1 MQNMEFVEKAF
12 IGSIMADNKLL
23 NDTAIRPDHLT
34 SQLHKTIYEKM
45 LEQHKKGFAVDAISL
60 TTSIEPQSIEQVGGI
75 SYLTD
80 MQGMASEEHFQQH
93 EKAILEVYRKR
104 KFKSILSQALSND
117 ETPEEVLSKLYALE
131 THNDNDRVTASEL
144 AAEMFELPFKEVAQ
158 ERAVTTGLQNL
169 DNIVGGLRKTDLYIL
184 AGRPSI
190 GKTALALNI
199 AINAERAGA
208 KVIFFSLEMGRRGIG
223 YRLAS
228 HIGGLNLNKFKKPM
242 QLFAP
247 EDIKAWPAITGEISN
262 MDFVIYEKPA
272 QTIAE
277 IRSKIRKEL
286 RESPGKDA
294 VVLIDYL
301 QLIQPTDKKATPN
314 VQISQISRDLK
325 QIAKEFHVPVVCL
338 SQLNRAVEQRS
349 DKRPMM
355 SDLRD
360 SGSIEQDADVIMLLY
375 RDGYYNPGNKINK
388 HTDLLEIHIAK
399 NRQGETAHLET
410 YYNLAKGRIYYVEN
424 ENSRAVI

>member
-1 MQNMEFVEKAF
+1 
-12 IGSIMADNKLL
+12 
-23 NDTAIRPDHLT
+23 
-34 SQLHKTIYEKM
+34 
-45 LEQHKKGFAVDAISL
+45 
-60 TTSIEPQSIEQVGGI
+60 
-75 SYLTD
+75 
-80 MQGMASEEHFQQH
+80 
-93 EKAILEVYRKR
+93 
-104 KFKSILSQALSND
+104 
-117 ETPEEVLSKLYALE
+117 
-131 THNDNDRVTASEL
+131 
-144 AAEMFELPFKEVAQ
+144 
-158 ERAVTTGLQNL
+158 
-169 DNIVGGLRKTDLYIL
+169 
-184 AGRPSI
+184 
-190 GKTALALNI
+190 
-199 AINAERAGA
+199 
-208 KVIFFSLEMGRRGIG
+208 MGRRGIG

-247 EDIKAWPAITGEISN
+247 DDIKAWPAITGEISN